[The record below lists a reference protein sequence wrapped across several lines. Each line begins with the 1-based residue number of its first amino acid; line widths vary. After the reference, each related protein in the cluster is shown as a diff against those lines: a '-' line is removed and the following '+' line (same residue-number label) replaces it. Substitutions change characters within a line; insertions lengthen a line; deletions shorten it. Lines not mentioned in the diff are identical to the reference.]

1 MRAEIPERRSTV
13 VASLGNAV
21 SRALRNAAVFS
32 VAMALSSS
40 LVAQQPTPVS
50 SFLRVYLENEAGTPV
65 KGAEVTVKAGRNE
78 RVMRADSTGLAR
90 FDSVR
95 TGDIE
100 IFVRRLGMKA
110 VTLQTKVQQGDNSV
124 TVFVDETPTLLE
136 ERRVTDTRPVV
147 GRHQE
152 LEMRLKRQE
161 ASSVVLA
168 AEIEKRNPV
177 KLSSMLRRL
186 PGLTIADSLGQTVA
200 ISSRG
205 MKPSLMSKVNCIMR
219 VMIDG
224 ILMAPQ
230 TSLDAI
236 VPTEVYAVEVFNGP
250 ARIPPTLS
258 ASRTDSWCGL
268 IAIWTK

>member
-1 MRAEIPERRSTV
+1 MRVETPERRSTAV
-13 VASLGNAV
+13 PSLGNSL
-21 SRALRNAAVFS
+21 SRALRNAAIFVM
-32 VAMALSSS
+32 AMALSSP
-40 LVAQQPTPVS
+40 LVAQQPLPVS
-50 SFLRVYLENEAGTPV
+50 SLLRVYLENEAGTPV
-65 KGAEVTVKAGRNE
+65 AGAEVTVKTGRNE
-78 RVMRADSTGLAR
+78 RVMRADSAGLAR
-90 FDSVR
+90 FDDLKA
-95 TGDIE
+95 GDIE

-110 VTLQTKVQQGDNSV
+110 VALQTKVQQGDNSV
-124 TVFVDETPTLLE
+124 TVFVDDTPTVLE
-136 ERRVTDTRPVV
+136 ERKVTDTRPVA

-161 ASSVVLA
+161 ANSVVLA

-177 KLSSMLRRL
+177 KLSSMLRRV
-186 PGLTIADSLGQTVA
+186 PGLTIGDSLGQAVA

-205 MKPSLMSKVNCIMR
+205 MKPSLMSKVNCVMR

-224 ILMAPQ
+224 ILMPAQ

-236 VPTEVYAVEVFNGP
+236 VPSEVYAVEVFNGP
-250 ARIPPTLS
+250 ARIPPTMS